1 MARTIDNAFQF
12 IDILGSVK
20 DDETGTVLLQ
30 TGDVGTGFTETDN
43 VEHWQQPGLLSRPP
57 SPTPGKAAT
66 QACIMRRGDTDI
78 CLATRELRGQKNAGN
93 LGPGETMLC
102 AAGADG
108 TGQARILLK
117 GNSSINHYTSASP
130 GGPAMGLFIDPGSD
144 TISLL
149 NSKGYGV
156 IIGPDGISITAKNCS
171 IDVNADGT
179 GNFIG
184 KGSVVIDGSNIKL
197 GAAAV
202 AGINSAL
209 AGVTGIAGVASL
221 KVFIQL
227 A

>member
-1 MARTIDNAFQF
+1 MARTIDNTFQF
-12 IDILGSVK
+12 IDILGSSK
-20 DDETGTVLLQ
+20 DEETGTILLQ

-43 VEHWQQPGLLSRPP
+43 VEHWQQPGFYSMPP
-57 SPTPGKAAT
+57 SPIPGKSAT
-66 QACIMRRGDTDI
+66 QACVMRRGDTDI
-78 CLATRELRGQKNAGN
+78 CLATREIRGQKNAGN
-93 LGPGETMLC
+93 LRPGETMMC
-102 AAGADG
+102 ATGATGD
-108 TGQARILLK
+108 GQARILLK
-117 GNSSINHYTSASP
+117 DTSSINLYTAATP
-130 GGPAMGLFIDPGSD
+130 GAKAMGAFLDPASD

-156 IIGPDGISITAKNCS
+156 IIGPDGVTITAGDCS